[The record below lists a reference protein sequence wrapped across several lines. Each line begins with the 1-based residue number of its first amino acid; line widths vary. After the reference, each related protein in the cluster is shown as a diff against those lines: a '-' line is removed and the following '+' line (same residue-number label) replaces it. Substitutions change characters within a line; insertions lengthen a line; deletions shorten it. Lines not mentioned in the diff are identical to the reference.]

1 MCVYMYISGWI
12 PSVMLVYVCRY
23 MRVYMEIY
31 SGKQSMDGVLS
42 TVATLG
48 GCHTA
53 NESVGVGVLREKSIW
68 KEERGEERGVFLC
81 YKEDERTSI
90 DSYATL
96 RYATLYVLRY
106 VLMLHY
112 QRHCRTP
119 QIDPYCTLATYTIP
133 HEANP
138 INSDPIQPKRLTEGS
153 PRRDKNKQKQ
163 TKQTNKKNRIH
174 LI

>member
-1 MCVYMYISGWI
+1 M
-12 PSVMLVYVCRY
+12 
-23 MRVYMEIY
+23 
-31 SGKQSMDGVLS
+31 
-42 TVATLG
+42 
-48 GCHTA
+48 
-53 NESVGVGVLREKSIW
+53 
-68 KEERGEERGVFLC
+68 FLC

-112 QRHCRTP
+112 QRHYRTP
-119 QIDPYCTLATYTIP
+119 QIDPYCTIATYTIP

-163 TKQTNKKNRIH
+163 TKQTKEQNPPHIAPHPQGEGGRAEGKRGAVWRVGTFSTCEPITVYPPTSPTLLRSNYTRT
-174 LI
+174 L